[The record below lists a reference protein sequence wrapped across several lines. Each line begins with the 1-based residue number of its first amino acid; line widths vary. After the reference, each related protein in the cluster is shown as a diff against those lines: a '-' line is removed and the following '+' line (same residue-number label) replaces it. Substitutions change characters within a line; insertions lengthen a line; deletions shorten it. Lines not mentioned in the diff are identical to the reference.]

1 MNELISFHLSD
12 IIPPYFSHLSPLY
25 FLSNL
30 QTTRNTN
37 IPTTRSSFTRR
48 VTPRDSS
55 SSSTP
60 EIRSLIRR
68 LSVEKGRILGVT
80 VMHEGGRGGE
90 GRRKEGKKREGV
102 RRRSR
107 AARRIVNVGAGDTR
121 ISSTRQRKSRRF
133 YLWGGT
139 GDVSHWR
146 DDESVR
152 LCTRLNLHSRGKLSL
167 TSPFCPFEP
176 VSRLDVP
183 RIYSG
188 SARSIALL
196 PRKFRPRRR
205 GKSPPDTILLS
216 RWLSAR
222 RVFSVPDPLDSR
234 WSEAPRCFRTA
245 EYI

>member
-12 IIPPYFSHLSPLY
+12 IVPPYFSHLSPLY

-80 VMHEGGRGGE
+80 VMHEGRGGE
-90 GRRKEGKKREGV
+90 EKGREKEEEGV

-139 GDVSHWR
+139 GDVSH
-146 DDESVR
+146 
-152 LCTRLNLHSRGKLSL
+152 
-167 TSPFCPFEP
+167 
-176 VSRLDVP
+176 
-183 RIYSG
+183 
-188 SARSIALL
+188 
-196 PRKFRPRRR
+196 
-205 GKSPPDTILLS
+205 
-216 RWLSAR
+216 
-222 RVFSVPDPLDSR
+222 
-234 WSEAPRCFRTA
+234 
-245 EYI
+245 

>member
-1 MNELISFHLSD
+1 
-12 IIPPYFSHLSPLY
+12 
-25 FLSNL
+25 
-30 QTTRNTN
+30 
-37 IPTTRSSFTRR
+37 
-48 VTPRDSS
+48 
-55 SSSTP
+55 
-60 EIRSLIRR
+60 
-68 LSVEKGRILGVT
+68 
-80 VMHEGGRGGE
+80 MHEGGKGG
-90 GRRKEGKKREGV
+90 EGKKRGV

-167 TSPFCPFEP
+167 SPPFCPLERLP
-176 VSRLDVP
+176 PLDVP

-196 PRKFRPRRR
+196 SRKFRPRRR

-222 RVFSVPDPLDSR
+222 RVFSVLDPLDSR
-234 WSEAPRCFRTA
+234 WSQAPMCFRA
-245 EYI
+245 PEYLNRHWIKRNLSWNDWMSFWNEPSHFWIVFFRCCTRCKFDTCFEMEWLIVQIMTCFELRRIVK